1 MISGFLVQKQFFSQL
16 YQVEMSGFLAGLGLL
31 TLQHLI
37 YDISKV
43 FDRVWQAVFFF
54 SKSALKEFQACV
66 LALFRLFSVLYWNFL
81 QEYPMNAGVPQSS
94 IFDSTLIL
102 PYINDLPDH
111 SS

>member
-31 TLQHLI
+31 TLQHRLL
-37 YDISKV
+37 
-43 FDRVWQAVFFF
+43 FF
-54 SKSALKEFQACV
+54 SKSGLKEFQACV

-81 QEYPMNAGVPQSS
+81 QEYSMNAGVPQSS
-94 IFDSTLIL
+94 IFDSTPIL